1 MQDRAIGPASA
12 FSKAEVKRYRETSY
26 SSMG

>member
-1 MQDRAIGPASA
+1 MQDHTTGPASA